1 MTDRGLSEAA
11 LERIER
17 TRDPASV
24 PELVRT
30 IREQQR
36 ALDGLRMSSDVARRD
51 REELRLAL
59 LKCQEELRHLRE
71 G

>member
-11 LERIER
+11 LERIEAA
-17 TRDPASV
+17 RDPASV

-30 IREQQR
+30 VREQQR
-36 ALDGLRMSSDVARRD
+36 ALDSLRMSMDVARRD

-59 LKCQEELRHLRE
+59 LKCQEELRTVR
-71 G
+71 GA

>member
-11 LERIER
+11 LEGIEAA
-17 TRDPASV
+17 RDPASV

-30 IREQQR
+30 IRDQQR
-36 ALDGLRMSSDVARRD
+36 ALDSLRMSMDVARRD

-59 LKCQEELRHLRE
+59 LKCHEELRHLRE

>member
-11 LERIER
+11 LERIE
-17 TRDPASV
+17 TSRDPASV

-36 ALDGLRMSSDVARRD
+36 ALDSLRMSSDVARRD

-59 LKCQEELRHLRE
+59 LKCQEELRLLRE